1 LACKKGEHLVCI
13 NTSPFSAFSYS
24 NSRITS
30 LAARLVEPNDPIRS
44 RRDIEEN
51 DDKDDDALFAE
62 LEEEIE
68 NNSNSFMREHSLQV
82 LKRE

>member
-1 LACKKGEHLVCI
+1 MYQYFA
-13 NTSPFSAFSYS
+13 FSAFSYS

-30 LAARLVEPNDPIRS
+30 LAARLVEPNDSNRS
-44 RRDIEEN
+44 RRDVEEN

-68 NNSNSFMREHSLQV
+68 NNSNSFMREHSLQE

>member
-1 LACKKGEHLVCI
+1 ML
-13 NTSPFSAFSYS
+13 FSVLSYS

-30 LAARLVEPNDPIRS
+30 LAARLVEPNDSNRS
-44 RRDIEEN
+44 RRDLEEN
-51 DDKDDDALFAE
+51 DDDEAIFAE

>member
-1 LACKKGEHLVCI
+1 ML
-13 NTSPFSAFSYS
+13 FSVFSYS
-24 NSRITS
+24 NSRIAS
-30 LAARLVEPNDPIRS
+30 LAARLVEPNDSNRS
-44 RRDIEEN
+44 RRDLEEN
-51 DDKDDDALFAE
+51 DDDEAIFAE

>member
-1 LACKKGEHLVCI
+1 MT
-13 NTSPFSAFSYS
+13 TSLFSPSPYS
-24 NSRITS
+24 NSERITS
-30 LAARLVEPNDPIRS
+30 LAARLVEPSDSSRS
-44 RRDIEEN
+44 RRDLEGN
-51 DDKDDDALFAE
+51 DDEDDDTLFAE

>member
-1 LACKKGEHLVCI
+1 MA
-13 NTSPFSAFSYS
+13 T
-24 NSRITS
+24 
-30 LAARLVEPNDPIRS
+30 RLVEPNDSNRLIR
-44 RRDIEEN
+44 DLEEE

-68 NNSNSFMREHSLQV
+68 NNSDSFMREHSLQV

>member
-1 LACKKGEHLVCI
+1 M
-13 NTSPFSAFSYS
+13 NPSPFSPFPSPS

-30 LAARLVEPNDPIRS
+30 LTARLVEPNDSNRS
-44 RRDIEEN
+44 RRNLEE
-51 DDKDDDALFAE
+51 DDDGDEDALFAE

-82 LKRE
+82 LKKE

>member
-1 LACKKGEHLVCI
+1 MYQYFAV
-13 NTSPFSAFSYS
+13 SAFPYS
-24 NSRITS
+24 NSTSRITS
-30 LAARLVEPNDPIRS
+30 LAARLVEPKDSNRS
-44 RRDIEEN
+44 RRDLEEN